1 MFNFLK
7 KDYIHYVST
16 KFPSVFLKYL
26 RKQLKQSEL
35 KNSSLYEIAQL
46 AHNATDLNDLYKSI
60 HHNISQLM
68 YAENLFI
75 AVLNKENNNISFP
88 YYVDQFD
95 DFQGTTHKFDDTS
108 LTSNCIL
115 EGIPVLFS
123 KKELLEF
130 KNATNKNKTE
140 NIIPQGTISEY
151 WLGCP
156 LMVGEK
162 KIGVIVVQSYNENKI
177 ITHDDRDLLS
187 FVSELLAMVIENKRL
202 ESEQLEYQNNL
213 ENKIRA
219 RTKEL
224 FYAKEKAE
232 NAAQVKSEF
241 LANMSHEL
249 RTPLNAII
257 GFCEILIEDAT
268 EIDQTGFVDDLNKI
282 HKSGIDLLTL
292 INDILDLSK
301 LEVKKMDVNISS
313 FNLSEILETVQNTL
327 EPFAKINNNNIK
339 VNKPEEDI
347 TINSDELKFRQILF
361 NLLTNSCKHS
371 ENSIIN
377 LSIKKIKKNKL
388 NYLLCNIEDKGIGIS
403 KEKIKD
409 IFEPFSQVD
418 SKDNNIIKGT
428 GLGLTIAKAY
438 TELLGGIISLESKLG
453 QGTTFEVTILQD
465 YYKSSVKSNLAID
478 SKGKSIRKVESN
490 QNILIIDDDI
500 LFLDMMK
507 SKISKNGYVVHVA
520 NNGKRGIE
528 KAKEILPDII
538 ILDIIMPDLDGWTV
552 YKKIKSIP
560 LLSEVPIIIVTV
572 GDYKKMAYDFGVKEF
587 LSKPINWKSLSD
599 TINKYKIETS
609 KNHILIVDDDNVT
622 RTILKKMLIKDGWSI
637 AEAENGED
645 ALKSIKDKQPAL
657 ILLDLIM
664 PIMDGFEFLNEFKNN
679 DYKNIPIIIITSKD
693 LSEDDLK
700 YLNENSSMII
710 QKGNYTKDQ
719 LVGEIDKVIK
729 ETNKIRI

>member
-1 MFNFLK
+1 VFNFLK

-95 DFQGTTHKFDDTS
+95 NFQGTTHKFDDTS

-257 GFCEILIEDAT
+257 GFCEILIEDAS

-327 EPFAKINNNNIK
+327 EPFAKINNNIIK

-377 LSIKKIKKNKL
+377 LSIKKIKLNKL
-388 NYLLCNIEDKGIGIS
+388 NYLLCNIEDNGIGIS

-418 SKDNNIIKGT
+418 STDNNIIKGT

-453 QGTTFEVTILQD
+453 QGTTFEVSILQD

-587 LSKPINWKSLSD
+587 CGVFC
-599 TINKYKIETS
+599 
-609 KNHILIVDDDNVT
+609 ILI
-622 RTILKKMLIKDGWSI
+622 
-637 AEAENGED
+637 
-645 ALKSIKDKQPAL
+645 
-657 ILLDLIM
+657 
-664 PIMDGFEFLNEFKNN
+664 
-679 DYKNIPIIIITSKD
+679 
-693 LSEDDLK
+693 
-700 YLNENSSMII
+700 
-710 QKGNYTKDQ
+710 
-719 LVGEIDKVIK
+719 
-729 ETNKIRI
+729 